1 VDRRVSAFLDEVA
14 AWASAQVD
22 VRAVFLVGSQ
32 ARVDMAADDFSDVDL
47 GLFVDDPERYLRDGT

>member
-22 VRAVFLVGSQ
+22 VRAVSSS
-32 ARVDMAADDFSDVDL
+32 ARRRGWIWGGADDFSDVDL
-47 GLFVDDPERYLRDGT
+47 GLFVDDPERYLRD